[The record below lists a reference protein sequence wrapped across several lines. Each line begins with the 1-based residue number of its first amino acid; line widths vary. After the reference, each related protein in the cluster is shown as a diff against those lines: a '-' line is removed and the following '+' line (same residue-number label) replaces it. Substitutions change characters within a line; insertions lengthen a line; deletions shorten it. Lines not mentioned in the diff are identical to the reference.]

1 MTGLFLEKTPS
12 CQLFLEP
19 SAAAKGA
26 FFSPP
31 SRCLSVEML
40 LNTVSPG
47 HRWAP
52 VGLFWCGGFLPLS
65 ILQTG
70 PFRVGV
76 GWYRDGLGWGG
87 GMTGPRGAE
96 LVAPTVLQQTH
107 HFAVLLSPSLALS
120 TTADMA
126 ASRMPPPQPPHL
138 PSHPTPPQPPVSLQF
153 LTPRVSEPATAG
165 KVHVFSHKGNVD
177 VYAPCAD
184 ITVYRP
190 VARVCSIYTAVL

>member
-1 MTGLFLEKTPS
+1 
-12 CQLFLEP
+12 
-19 SAAAKGA
+19 
-26 FFSPP
+26 
-31 SRCLSVEML
+31 ML

-76 GWYRDGLGWGG
+76 GCYRDGLGWGG

-126 ASRMPPPQPPHL
+126 ASRMPPPATP
-138 PSHPTPPQPPVSLQF
+138 PPQPPHP
-153 LTPRVSEPATAG
+153 TPAT
-165 KVHVFSHKGNVD
+165 
-177 VYAPCAD
+177 
-184 ITVYRP
+184 R
-190 VARVCSIYTAVL
+190 